1 MLSLNKLESVS
12 KKRKRIGRGGD
23 KGGTSGRGHKGQGSR
38 SGVGGELKSWFEGG
52 QMSLTRRLPKR
63 GFTNARF
70 KKDVRIVNIKDLE
83 ERFESGDTVSLE
95 SLANKG
101 LLKGKGKFF
110 VKVLGNGK
118 LSKNLTVKVDRIS
131 KLANEQIEKAGGKVE
146 LVREV

>member
-52 QMSLTRRLPKR
+52 QMSLTRRLPNR

-95 SLANKG
+95 SLTDKG

-131 KLANEQIEKAGGKVE
+131 KLANEQVEKAGGKVE
-146 LVREV
+146 LVREA

>member
-12 KKRKRIGRGGD
+12 KKRKRVGRGGD

-83 ERFESGDTVSLE
+83 ERFESGDTVSME
-95 SLANKG
+95 SLTTKG

-118 LSKNLTVKVDRIS
+118 LSKSLTVKVDKIS
-131 KLANEQIEKAGGKVE
+131 KLANEQIERAGGKVE
-146 LVREV
+146 LVREA